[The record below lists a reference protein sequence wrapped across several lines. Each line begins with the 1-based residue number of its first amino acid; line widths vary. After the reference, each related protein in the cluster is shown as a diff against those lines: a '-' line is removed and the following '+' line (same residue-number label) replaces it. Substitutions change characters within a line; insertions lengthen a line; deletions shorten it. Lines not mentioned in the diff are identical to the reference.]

1 MNLSTLTGK
10 IPVTLFPALLFLF
23 VFSASSFAQDRDR
36 IVEKTNKTTPSTE
49 QTQPVAKRP
58 VGLTNDIKVV
68 RQEEPKSLIKK
79 TGSSSMTTVA
89 NKASASYYNAT
100 FKAMMLNSIR
110 DKMGIRYV
118 YGTQGPNTYDC
129 SGFVWKVFEEAGL
142 SFTRTSAAS
151 YWQTFEPVSGDER
164 FQFGTLVFFNGLG
177 HVGIVANKEGFYHA
191 STSKGI
197 TFSKFDG
204 YWEKRI
210 VGFRRVPF
218 SQLIFEDPEN

>member
-1 MNLSTLTGK
+1 MNLSKITGK
-10 IPVTLFPALLFLF
+10 TPARLIPAFFILF

-36 IVEKTNKTTPSTE
+36 IVEKTNKTTPSPE
-49 QTQPVAKRP
+49 QTVTPAQRP
-58 VGLTNDIKVV
+58 QGLTNEIRVI
-68 RQEEPKSLIKK
+68 RQEESKPLVKK
-79 TGSSSMTTVA
+79 TGSSSMTTTA
-89 NKASASYYNAT
+89 KKSSAGYYSAT
-100 FKAMMLNSIR
+100 FRAMMLNSIR

-142 SFTRTSAAS
+142 PFARTSAAS
-151 YWQTFEPVSGDER
+151 YWQTFEPVSGDDR

-177 HVGIVANKEGFYHA
+177 HVGIVADKEGFYHA

-197 TFSKFDG
+197 TYSKFEG

-218 SQLIFEDPEN
+218 SALIFEEPAN